1 VGGGLKARDPDY
13 GSGRFPDAKKEKMM
27 RTGETTENQA
37 AQRRRYYHPIQK
49 DYATFLQ
56 TSEETGG
63 EYSLI
68 EVEVAPGGGNEPH
81 YHKTYDEHFE
91 VLEGALEVL
100 VGEETKT
107 LRPSQKAVAQK
118 NVLHRFRNTT
128 EERTRFL
135 VELRPGH
142 AGFEKAV
149 KVAYG
154 LASDGRTLSDG
165 TPKNP
170 YHLAVLLE
178 WSDIRLPGVFTLA
191 EPLLRLLARRA
202 RRKGI
207 DKDLEARYCE

>member
-1 VGGGLKARDPDY
+1 MTKPKDATETRTDP
-13 GSGRFPDAKKEKMM
+13 
-27 RTGETTENQA
+27 
-37 AQRRRYYHPIQK
+37 RRRYYNPIQK
-49 DYATFLQ
+49 DYATFLE

-100 VGEETKT
+100 VDGETRT
-107 LRPSQKAVAQK
+107 LGPGRKAVAPK

-128 EERTRFL
+128 GEPTRFL
-135 VELRPGH
+135 VTLRPGH
-142 AGFEKAV
+142 AGFEKAI

-154 LASDGRTLSDG
+154 LASDGRARADG
-165 TPKNP
+165 TPKNL
-170 YHLAVLLE
+170 YHLAILVD
-178 WSDIRLPGVFTLA
+178 WSDMRLPGVFTVA

-207 DKDLEARYCE
+207 DGELEARYAR